1 MNPEWTVKKVVPL
14 REYKI
19 LLTFE
24 NDIQKVF
31 DVKPYLEFPMYSQL
45 KDISF
50 FNTVHTNGQ
59 TAVWNEDIDIAPEHL
74 CECSKPIAN

>member
-1 MNPEWTVKKVVPL
+1 MNSVWTVRQVVPL
-14 REYKI
+14 SEYKI

-24 NDIQKVF
+24 NGIRKIF
-31 DVKPYLEFPMYSQL
+31 DMKPYLDFPMYKKL

-59 TAVWNEDIDIAPEHL
+59 TAVWNEDIDIAPETL
-74 CECSKPIAN
+74 YEKGTLYF